1 MAYLTLP
8 PEFVPEA
15 KTVINWVMS
24 FTPLVSYGT
33 TLLSIRRKK
42 SSKGFS
48 IDICATMLIA
58 STLRVFYYVNDPFEV
73 SLLRQCFVMI
83 FIHVLLL
90 RVAIKYK
97 DPTETAYLRYEES
110 WPEFLRSAWSAV
122 WDPADENSVY
132 GDPLEKASNAAVQY
146 ARRAVP
152 VLAVGRVL
160 AIHAVSRGLG
170 AKPDCGPAGVWQ
182 DRVAGAGVWVVLVS
196 DREHAAPAADPAVPA
211 VADRGEFQ
219 NHTSAQLAGWRP
231 HEDQLPGVRH
241 RQRGDHLCGCCGLPD
256 ESELSHHVPVLLLQ
270 THGHGQLAAGD
281 SAKPRKR
288 GNPDG
293 RGPCCGHI
301 LCVVEPRPVLADL
314 VVAVPVSGHHADP
327 EPENRPRAFQIKHIQ
342 RARGENQQESAQ
354 GEPEQQHQPGGDER
368 AE

>member
-58 STLRVFYYVNDPFEV
+58 STLRIFYYINEPFEI

-90 RVAIKYK
+90 RVAIKYR
-97 DPTETAYLRYEES
+97 DPAETAYLRYEES
-110 WPEFLRSAWSAV
+110 WPEFFKSAWNAA
-122 WDPADENSVY
+122 WNPTDEGSVY

-146 ARRAVP
+146 AVQ
-152 VLAVGRVL
+152 VLAVGRVF
-160 AIHAVSRGLG
+160 AIHAVSRGLS
-170 AKPDCGPAGVWQ
+170 AKLDCGPARIWQ
-182 DRVAGAGVWVVLVS
+182 DRVAGAGVCILLVS
-196 DREHAAPAADPAVPA
+196 NREHVAAAADPAVPA
-211 VADRGEFQ
+211 VEDRGKLQ

-231 HEDQLPGVRH
+231 HENQLPGVRH
-241 RQRGDHLCGCCGLPD
+241 R
-256 ESELSHHVPVLLLQ
+256 
-270 THGHGQLAAGD
+270 
-281 SAKPRKR
+281 
-288 GNPDG
+288 
-293 RGPCCGHI
+293 
-301 LCVVEPRPVLADL
+301 
-314 VVAVPVSGHHADP
+314 
-327 EPENRPRAFQIKHIQ
+327 
-342 RARGENQQESAQ
+342 
-354 GEPEQQHQPGGDER
+354 
-368 AE
+368 